1 MSKGKILYSTQNISE
16 FIKNKSGVV
25 EVDSNVIFTSSAMDI
40 VRANGISIVYKKDSA
55 SCCSRDNV
63 SSNAYSDEDI
73 IKAITAILI
82 NKFNITDEKA
92 IKNVIIEVLK
102 RIK

>member
-25 EVDSNVIFTSSAMDI
+25 EVDSNVIFTSSAMD
-40 VRANGISIVYKKDSA
+40 VMRANGISIVYKNDIARCGSK
-55 SCCSRDNV
+55 DNV
-63 SSNAYSDEDI
+63 SKNVYNDDDI
-73 IKAITAILI
+73 IKSITKILI
-82 NKFNITDEKA
+82 NKFNITDEKV